1 MFEAPFYIQRKPLAR
16 WNAAIAAKD
25 VTLGFIGGSITDQR
39 SREHWAEKTLYE
51 LCAAHPD
58 VSFHIVNAA
67 VGATNS
73 LHALF
78 RAEQDLIGRGC
89 DVIFIEFAVND
100 LTMLSVQR
108 RRVRE
113 GLVRKLLHENCDL
126 VFVYTYERSMLDDLM
141 ANRLPESVAEFE
153 AIAAH
158 YGIPG
163 VFMANY
169 ALDCVKK
176 GRLRYEEWLPDGLHP
191 GHCGSRFYAEP
202 VLALLNAGL
211 QSDAMECILQDSALP
226 PPLLASNYE
235 TARILPFDSIR
246 RKGYWF
252 EQQPLTLPL
261 VFKTLSSFAPGSS
274 LDFAFEG
281 SGFVIMIDFGNFAAD
296 FRFRID
302 GGEWQSSNIPQEA
315 WIQAGW
321 GVMRY
326 TAVEDLARGTHRVE
340 LEVCLN
346 QNSDTM
352 GCNLDICYIG
362 ILP

>member
-1 MFEAPFYIQRKPLAR
+1 MFEAPFYIRRKPLTH
-16 WNAAIAAKD
+16 WAAALAAKD
-25 VTLGFIGGSITDQR
+25 ITLGFIGGSITDQR
-39 SREHWAEKTLYE
+39 SREHWAEKMVYE
-51 LCAAHPD
+51 LCAIHPD

-89 DVIFIEFAVND
+89 DVIFVEFAVND
-100 LTMLSVQR
+100 LAMPAVQR

-113 GLVRKLLHENCDL
+113 GLVRKLLHESCDL

-141 ANRLPESVAEFE
+141 AARLPESVAEFE
-153 AIAAH
+153 DIAAH

-202 VLALLNAGL
+202 VLALLNAELPADPAAGTPP
-211 QSDAMECILQDSALP
+211 ASALP
-226 PPLLASNYE
+226 EPLLASNYE
-235 TARILPFDSIR
+235 NAHTLPFDRIC

-261 VFKTLSSFAPGSS
+261 IFKTLSSFAPGSS
-274 LDFAFEG
+274 LEFDFEG
-281 SGFVIMIDFGNFAAD
+281 SGFVIMIDFGNYAAD
-296 FRFRID
+296 FRFRTD
-302 GGEWQSSNIPQEA
+302 GGAWQYSDIPQES

-326 TAVEDLARGTHRVE
+326 TAVEDLDRDSHHIE
-340 LEVCLN
+340 LEVCLH
-346 QNSDTM
+346 QNSGTM